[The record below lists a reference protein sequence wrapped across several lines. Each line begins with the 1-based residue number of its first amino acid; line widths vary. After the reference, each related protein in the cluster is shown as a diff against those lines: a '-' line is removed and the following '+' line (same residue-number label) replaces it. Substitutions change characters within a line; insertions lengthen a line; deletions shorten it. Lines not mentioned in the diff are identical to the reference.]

1 MALQEFE
8 RRLER
13 LVEGVFAKAFRSR
26 LTPVELGRRIVR
38 EMDVHR
44 TVGVRGLIAP
54 NRFDVTLS
62 PADHKNLGS
71 FENALVND
79 LAAYAREHAKEER
92 YSFLGPVEV
101 TLTVDESLGTGEFTV
116 DARMLEGP
124 GGGPVGA
131 VVLRNGKRIQVGEDP
146 VTIGR
151 APDCDVVLADA
162 EVSRQH
168 AEVRRVDGGFVVV
181 DLGSM
186 NGTRVNGAGVR
197 ERRLEDG
204 DEIAIGTATM
214 RFESS

>member
-62 PADHKNLGS
+62 PADHANLAS

-79 LAAYAREHAKEER
+79 LAAYAREHAKQER
-92 YSFLGPVEV
+92 YSFTGPVDV
-101 TLTVDESLGTGEFTV
+101 NLSVDESLGTGEFVV

-131 VVLRNGKRIQVGEDP
+131 VVLRNGNRIQVGDEP
-146 VTIGR
+146 ITIGR

-162 EVSRQH
+162 EVSRHH
-168 AEVRRVDGGFVVV
+168 AEVRRADGGFVVV

-197 ERRLEDG
+197 ERALADG

-214 RFESS
+214 RFETS

>member
-54 NRFDVTLS
+54 NQFDVTLS
-62 PADHKNLGS
+62 AADHKNLAS

-79 LAAYAREHAKEER
+79 LAAYAREHARQER
-92 YSFLGPVEV
+92 YTFLGPVEV
-101 TLTVDESLGTGEFTV
+101 HLSVDQSLGTGEFEIA
-116 DARMLEGP
+116 ARVQEGP

-131 VVLRNGKRIQVGEDP
+131 LVLRNGSRVQVGDDP

-151 APDCDVVLADA
+151 APECDVVLADP
-162 EVSRQH
+162 EVSRHH
-168 AEVRRVDGGFVVV
+168 AEVRRADGGFVVV

-197 ERRLEDG
+197 ERALNDG
-204 DEIAIGTATM
+204 DEITIGTAAM